1 MKNIFFLFA
10 IIFLC
15 AIVASAQDVIIFR
28 NGNEV
33 QAKVSEVGTSEIKY
47 QRFDNL
53 SGPVYTINKKDVFMI
68 KYENGTKDIITDL
81 SGTKTSGSGE
91 KKVVG
96 TEYRSPGLAFLF
108 SFLLP
113 GGGQYYN
120 HQNVKGGAM
129 TGLWLG
135 GLITTAVAAS
145 YNIDCYETYNGS
157 VICDYTENEG
167 AQAAAAVGGMVMFGT
182 WLWSV
187 IDAPVNAARI
197 NRGNKAT
204 GLLEFQKEDKFSLRI
219 DPFRSQGLG
228 GSVSLR
234 F

>member
-1 MKNIFFLFA
+1 MKKRVLLFA
-10 IIFLC
+10 TAVLITV
-15 AIVASAQDVIIFR
+15 VASAQDVIIFK

-33 QAKVSEVGTSEIKY
+33 QAKVTEVGTSEIKY

-53 SGPVYTINKKDVFMI
+53 SGPVYTIYRKDIFMI
-68 KYENGTKDIITDL
+68 KYENGTKDVISDL
-81 SGTKTSGSGE
+81 STPESPSGNKRVTGTD
-91 KKVVG
+91 
-96 TEYRSPGLAFLF
+96 YRSPGLAFLF

-120 HQNVKGGAM
+120 HQHAKGGAM
-129 TGLWLG
+129 TGLWVG

-145 YNIDCYETYNGS
+145 YTVECYETYHSGIVCNNL
-157 VICDYTENEG
+157 ENEG
-167 AQAAAAVGGMVMFGT
+167 AQAATAVGGMVIFGS

-219 DPFRSQGLG
+219 DPLRSPGLG

>member
-1 MKNIFFLFA
+1 MKNSVVLFA
-10 IIFLC
+10 IFLTC
-15 AIVASAQDVIIFR
+15 SIAASAQDVIIFR
-28 NGNEV
+28 NGNEM

-81 SGTKTSGSGE
+81 SSTNTSGD
-91 KKVVG
+91 KKVMG
-96 TEYRSPGLAFLF
+96 TDYRSPGLAFLF

-120 HQNVKGGAM
+120 HQHAKGGAM
-129 TGLWLG
+129 TGLWVG

-145 YNIDCYETYNGS
+145 ANVDCYETYNGNFA
-157 VICDYTENEG
+157 CDYRENDG
-167 AQAAAAVGGMVMFGT
+167 AQAAGAVGGMVMFGS

-197 NRGNKAT
+197 NRNNKAT

-219 DPFRSQGLG
+219 EPFRSQGLG
-228 GSVSLR
+228 GSLSMR

>member
-1 MKNIFFLFA
+1 MKNTSLLFA
-10 IIFLC
+10 ITFLC

-47 QRFDNL
+47 QRFDNP
-53 SGPVYTINKKDVFMI
+53 SGPVYTIHKKDVFMI
-68 KYENGTKDIITDL
+68 KYENGTKDIISDL
-81 SGTKTSGSGE
+81 SSTNTSSSNDRR
-91 KKVVG
+91 VVG
-96 TEYRSPGLAFLF
+96 GEYRSPGLAFLF

-120 HQNVKGGAM
+120 HQHAKGGAM
-129 TGLWLG
+129 TGLWVG

-145 YNIDCYETYNGS
+145 YTIDCYETYNGS
-157 VICDYTENEG
+157 IICDDLNNEG
-167 AQAAAAVGGMVMFGT
+167 AQAAAAVGGMVMFGS

-204 GLLEFQKEDKFSLRI
+204 GLLEFQKDDKFSLRI

>member
-1 MKNIFFLFA
+1 MKNLFFLVVTTFICVTA
-10 IIFLC
+10 
-15 AIVASAQDVIIFR
+15 ASAQDVIIFK

-33 QAKVSEVGTSEIKY
+33 QAKVTEVGTSEIKY
-47 QRFDNL
+47 QRSDNL
-53 SGPVYTINKKDVFMI
+53 GGPVYTIHKKDVFMI
-68 KYENGTKDIITDL
+68 KYENGTKDIINDL
-81 SGTKTSGSGE
+81 SSTATTSGNRR
-91 KKVVG
+91 VVG
-96 TEYRSPGLAFLF
+96 TDYRSPGLAFLF

-120 HQNVKGGAM
+120 HQHAKGGAM
-129 TGLWLG
+129 TGLWMG

-145 YNIDCYETYNGS
+145 YTVDCYETYNGS
-157 VICDYTENEG
+157 IVCDDLENEG
-167 AQAAAAVGGMVMFGT
+167 AQAAAAVGGMVMFGS

-219 DPFRSQGLG
+219 DPLRSPGLG